1 MTPHTHHGCRD
12 VFERL
17 DDYVDRELTPEEQ
30 VVVREHLQACARCAR
45 EFAFEAGVIDSL
57 KRTLRRITAPPQL
70 LGRIL
75 ASLERTERQDRP
87 AADA

>member
-1 MTPHTHHGCRD
+1 MTPPAHRGCREI
-12 VFERL
+12 FERL
-17 DDYVDRELTPEEQ
+17 DDYVDRELTAEEQ
-30 VVVREHLQACARCAR
+30 AVVLEHLRACAHCASAY
-45 EFAFEAGVIDSL
+45 AFEAGVIDSL

-75 ASLERTERQDRP
+75 ESLERAARPDRP

>member
-1 MTPHTHHGCRD
+1 MSPHSHGHCRE

-17 DDYVDRELTPEEQ
+17 DDYVDRELTQEEQ
-30 VVVREHLQACARCAR
+30 VLVQEHLQACARCAR
-45 EFAFEAGVIDSL
+45 EFAFEAGVIDAL

-75 ASLERTERQDRP
+75 TSLDRTGPDHP
-87 AADA
+87 ADA